1 MRTKNNYIN
10 SKTLEQELKHDK
22 TVEREMGDTEDSL
35 FIMEFMEKVER
46 MRKERQKDSNG
57 YTQKKLAEKAGIG
70 LSTYREYLAGF
81 SDNIKL
87 KTVRK
92 FAHVLRCRISDLVD
106 EEH

>member
-1 MRTKNNYIN
+1 MITKNNYVN

-57 YTQKKLAEKAGIG
+57 YTQKKLAERRVSVFLLIESICPA
-70 LSTYREYLAGF
+70 SAT
-81 SDNIKL
+81 
-87 KTVRK
+87 
-92 FAHVLRCRISDLVD
+92 ISN
-106 EEH
+106 